1 MSFIHHKNR
10 GHLRNLCTKK
20 IKLCQSMSNQ
30 IEETIKL
37 LKYIKSF
44 NGNLT
49 PFFKHTN
56 SNDIDTICKCCHNLL
71 LGNIPLTP
79 KEKKHIKKIIGPS
92 FEKIK
97 ILARKNTSIK
107 KKRKILSENQIG
119 AGIISLLATTLL
131 PILISS
137 IVKK

>member
-1 MSFIHHKNR
+1 M
-10 GHLRNLCTKK
+10 T
-20 IKLCQSMSNQ
+20 NQ

-37 LKYIKSF
+37 LKYIKSL
-44 NGNLT
+44 NGKLSS
-49 PFFKHTN
+49 FFKHTN
-56 SNDIDTICKCCHNLL
+56 SRDIDTICKCCHNLL

-79 KEKKHIKKIIGPS
+79 KEKKHIKKIIEPG

-97 ILARKNTSIK
+97 ILARKNTSTRE
-107 KKRKILSENQIG
+107 KRKVLSENQVG

>member
-1 MSFIHHKNR
+1 
-10 GHLRNLCTKK
+10 
-20 IKLCQSMSNQ
+20 MSNQ

-37 LKYIKSF
+37 LKYIKSL
-44 NGNLT
+44 NGNLSS
-49 PFFKHTN
+49 FFKHTN
-56 SNDIDTICKCCHNLL
+56 SRDIDIICKCCHNLL
-71 LGNIPLTP
+71 LGNIPLTQ
-79 KEKKHIKKIIGPS
+79 KEKKNIKRIIEPG

-97 ILARKNTSIK
+97 ILARKNTSTI
-107 KKRKILSENQIG
+107 KKRKVLTDNKVG

>member
-1 MSFIHHKNR
+1 
-10 GHLRNLCTKK
+10 
-20 IKLCQSMSNQ
+20 MSNQ

-44 NGNLT
+44 NGNIT
-49 PFFKHTN
+49 SFFKHTN

-79 KEKKHIKKIIGPS
+79 KEKERIKKIIGPS